1 MPGDKTLDACQHSL
15 KHLERRGVGRLIGE
29 LAPLLSVLGHQMH
42 KRHKSAC
49 TPNWDVCP
57 DLDTYSGLPPLSE
70 HLECVSI
77 VNVI

>member
-1 MPGDKTLDACQHSL
+1 MGI
-15 KHLERRGVGRLIGE
+15 IGE

-57 DLDTYSGLPPLSE
+57 DLDTYGGLPPLSE
-70 HLECVSI
+70 YLECVSI
-77 VNVI
+77 VNDK